1 MLSNYASAGGS
12 QDNTTGINT
21 DANEYLHSVLVMINK
36 EVSIFDN
43 PILDTYNDKTTL
55 ICSVSEVSL
64 QIFAFLK
71 CKHLQSSFLFLTL
84 KSKNKNRIIY

>member
-12 QDNTTGINT
+12 QDKTTDINI
-21 DANEYLHSVLVMINK
+21 DMLISMLNEQNEHLHSVLVMITK
-36 EVSIFDN
+36 EVSILDN
-43 PILDTYNDKTTL
+43 PTLHTYNDKTTL

-71 CKHLQSSFLFLTL
+71 CKHLQ
-84 KSKNKNRIIY
+84 